1 MTSRHGNNHYGI
13 NIMEATIMQLNS
25 FDEFILKIPGAKTN
39 TFVKEDCENN
49 KLWGTLL
56 PILSTLVPLIG
67 VIIAIVLYSQK
78 KNESDYIKY
87 LANQSIWIG
96 IGSILPL
103 ISIIGLLFAV
113 LSVYGNVSEKYFDL
127 PIVGSVQIIKY

>member
-1 MTSRHGNNHYGI
+1 
-13 NIMEATIMQLNS
+13 MQLNS